1 MGKKKKDKTTGAEA
15 ATDFE
20 HTEAALEKRAA
31 KYVSTKDQKGAHAKA
46 RDFSYTQ
53 NREVSWLRFD
63 NRVLDEAFDETVPL
77 FERLKFVSIFG
88 SNLDE
93 WFMIRIGGLSDL
105 TLLKHQP
112 RENKSN
118 QTPSEQ
124 IDTVLGMLPDLIARQ
139 GRAFAS
145 IERSLAEHGLTRV
158 SSEDLTDA
166 DRAQIKRTYDLSIA
180 PIISPMRM

>member
-1 MGKKKKDKTTGAEA
+1 MR
-15 ATDFE
+15 
-20 HTEAALEKRAA
+20 L
-31 KYVSTKDQKGAHAKA
+31 KA
-46 RDFSYTQ
+46 RTSYTQ
-53 NREVSWLRFD
+53 NREVSWLRRT
-63 NRVLDEAFDETVPL
+63 NRVLDEAFDETVPP
-77 FERLKFVSIFG
+77 FERLKFVSHLRG

-124 IDTVLGMLPDLIARQ
+124 IDTVPGMLPDLIARQ

-145 IERSLAEHGLTRV
+145 IERSLPSTVSRV
-158 SSEDLTDA
+158 S
-166 DRAQIKRTYDLSIA
+166 
-180 PIISPMRM
+180 